1 MILLWVQMQVQGA
14 GMRAMV
20 MKGGVLE
27 LQQLEKPKIKEDEVL
42 IKIVASGV
50 NRCDLMQP
58 RGVGGG
64 GWFTKPHCP
73 GHECSGTITAIGTH
87 VTQWKVGDKVC
98 AILDKGGYA
107 EQVAVPAKQLLPIPT
122 NVSLA
127 DAASLPFAACNI
139 WLALFANQEQEAP
152 MKKVLIHEGASKI
165 GSMAIQFAKY
175 KGMKV
180 IATAGNAIQLSLC
193 EAFGADACFDH
204 KTQDLVDT
212 VMKETRNSGVDFILD
227 YGASYLV
234 QNLQCLNREG
244 RILIVDLQGEAK
256 SSVQLVHI
264 LGRNSELQVSDIRT
278 QSMDQKASI
287 IGQVQKLLWPVIEEG
302 KVRPRVGVR
311 LSLTAAGAA
320 PKFLTN
326 KTLAQNIILYP

>member
-1 MILLWVQMQVQGA
+1 MGA

-20 MKGGVLE
+20 LKGE
-27 LQQLEKPKIKEDEVL
+27 SLQLRQLEKPKIKEDEVL

-50 NRCDLMQP
+50 NRCDLTQTK
-58 RGVGGG
+58 G

-73 GHECSGTITAIGTH
+73 GHECSGIITAIGRNITR
-87 VTQWKVGDKVC
+87 WKVGDKVC

-107 EQVAVPAKQLLPIPT
+107 EQVAVPAKQLLPIPS

-180 IATAGNAIQLSLC
+180 IATAGSRGHLSLC
-193 EAFGADACFDH
+193 EDLGADACFDH

-212 VMKETRNSGVDFILD
+212 VMKETRNSGIMGSISL
-227 YGASYLV
+227 LK
-234 QNLQCLNREG
+234 RMEG
-244 RILIVDLQGEAK
+244 RILIVDLHGEAK
-256 SSVQLVHI
+256 SNVQLVHI
-264 LGRNSELQVSDIRT
+264 LIKNCELQVSDIRT

-287 IGQVQKLLWPVIEEG
+287 IAQVQKFLWPVIEEG
-302 KVRPRVGVR
+302 KARPLVGYR
-311 LSLTAAGAA
+311 LPLTAAGAA
-320 PKFLTN
+320 PKFLDY
-326 KTLAQNIILYP
+326 KITLAQNIILYP